1 MKKYELTSNFK
12 LHFGR
17 KLFQIRALISFGS
30 VKGGDLGGW
39 IESEDNLAQD
49 GNAWVYGNARVYGDA
64 WVYDDAR
71 VSGDAEV
78 SGNAWVYDDARVSG
92 NAEVM
97 WISKIGPRNGTTTF
111 FKTRTGIGVKCGCFY
126 GTLDEFAEQ
135 VEKTHGDNEHGRAYK
150 LAIELAKLRILRKDN
165 ETEE

>member
-12 LHFGR
+12 LCFGR
-17 KLFQIRALISFGS
+17 KLFQIRALISFGG
-30 VKGGDLGGW
+30 VEAGDLGGW

-49 GNAWVYGNARVYGDA
+49 GNAWVYGDARVYGDA
-64 WVYDDAR
+64 
-71 VSGDAEV
+71 EV
-78 SGNAWVYDDARVSG
+78 RG

-97 WISKIGPRNGTTTF
+97 WISKIGSRNDTTTF
-111 FKTRTGIGVKCGCFY
+111 FKTRIGIGVTCGCFF
-126 GTLDEFAEQ
+126 GTIDEFAER

>member
-1 MKKYELTSNFK
+1 MRNIEKHKKEKTMKKYELTSNFK
-12 LHFGR
+12 LRFGR

-30 VKGGDLGGW
+30 VKKGDLGGW
-39 IESEDNLAQD
+39 IESEDNLSQD
-49 GNAWVYGNARVYGDA
+49 NDAWVCDNAWVCGDAKVCDNAWVCGDARVYGNAWVL
-64 WVYDDAR
+64 
-71 VSGDAEV
+71 
-78 SGNAWVYDDARVSG
+78 
-92 NAEVM
+92 
-97 WISKIGPRNGTTTF
+97 WISKIGSRNGTTTF

-150 LAIELAKLRILRKDN
+150 LAIELAKMRILRKDN